1 MRPAEN
7 TDLDRIKTFLEGH
20 VTTSMFPLSNLEA
33 YGTERHDLSVQF
45 WLHEEAGDITD
56 VLTITQAG
64 MVFPQIHTLSITEL
78 TELVSD
84 RTIIGVIGEATQ
96 VETFRAKFT
105 PNAPTKLDAVEP
117 HFSLSL
123 EHMQMP
129 DTQGMTLTPLEDA
142 DRDLMIEWRRLYELE
157 ALNETPEKALEIA
170 TKDVERYIE
179 RDSHRVLYHNSRPV
193 CTTGFN
199 ATYKTCV
206 QIGGVFTPPDLRN
219 NGYARAA
226 VALHLKEAQTK
237 GADMAI
243 LFSASEA
250 AARAYMSI
258 GFRQIG
264 EFTLMILDEPAVI
277 HV

>member
-1 MRPAEN
+1 
-7 TDLDRIKTFLEGH
+7 
-20 VTTSMFPLSNLEA
+20 
-33 YGTERHDLSVQF
+33 
-45 WLHEEAGDITD
+45 
-56 VLTITQAG
+56 
-64 MVFPQIHTLSITEL
+64 MVFPQIHTLPLTDL
-78 TELVSD
+78 TEVMRD

-96 VETFRAKFT
+96 VETFRTNFARE
-105 PNAPTKLDAVEP
+105 ARTKLDAVEP

-123 EHMQMP
+123 DEMQMP

-142 DRDLMIEWRRLYELE
+142 DRDLMIEWRSLYELE

-170 TKDVERYIE
+170 TKDVDRYIK
-179 RDSHRVLYHNSRPV
+179 RDSHRVLFHNGTPV

-199 ATYKTCV
+199 ATYQNCV
-206 QIGGVFTPPDLRN
+206 QIGGVFTPPNLRN
-219 NGYARAA
+219 KGYARAA
-226 VALHLKEAQTK
+226 VALHLKEAQSK

-250 AARAYMSI
+250 AARPYMSI

-264 EFTLMILDEPAVI
+264 EFTLMIFDEPTVI